1 MVARLTWRQR
11 SDILLGRVPRCMADE
26 AHWQVA
32 AREWLAVITILRAL
46 GRKLR
51 RWVSLILLSRQYIAC
66 VARSGDSEARDRKRA
81 GVKRAL
87 EKARVVEG
95 KRRQAAHF
103 EVLMGLEGSGN
114 ITLAEGLEAVD
125 VNFRRRRRVN
135 WSRPGGSI
143 RRPARH
149 FKGTGRRRRN
159 SGRREEG
166 EWVSGSDSSDSGG
179 DGASEDDGESESLMG
194 DEGSSD

>member
-1 MVARLTWRQR
+1 
-11 SDILLGRVPRCMADE
+11 MADE

-51 RWVSLILLSRQYIAC
+51 RWVSLILLSKQYIAC

-103 EVLMGLEGSGN
+103 EVLILQLLVNPGLFCN
-114 ITLAEGLEAVD
+114 FLLNPGLLCIK
-125 VNFRRRRRVN
+125 
-135 WSRPGGSI
+135 S
-143 RRPARH
+143 
-149 FKGTGRRRRN
+149 
-159 SGRREEG
+159 
-166 EWVSGSDSSDSGG
+166 WVFF
-179 DGASEDDGESESLMG
+179 
-194 DEGSSD
+194 